1 MKLIEV
7 SEYTGVH
14 LLVILLHI
22 KEYKA
27 DPDGSAA

>member
-14 LLVILLHI
+14 FLVILLYI
-22 KEYKA
+22 TEYKA
-27 DPDGSAA
+27 DPVGSAA